1 MVVTPDSGYDV
12 NEMLSPSLN
21 IKSWSFPSR
30 FVLLL
35 MGLMVCSV
43 AIALMLNAQVGL
55 SPWDAL
61 HQGISHH
68 TPLTVGQTTILMGL
82 VVLGG
87 SWVFLRQPVGVGTV
101 LNMALIGLFI
111 DLILPHLPHPELLW
125 EQWVQFLLGVLVLGV
140 GTGMYVSSSL
150 GAGPRDGLV
159 IALSEN
165 FRWGVKRIRTA
176 IELVVLLAGF
186 LLGGSVGWGTL
197 AFAVLVGPAMS
208 MGMRMFG
215 IRK

>member
-1 MVVTPDSGYDV
+1 MVVTADSGYDV
-12 NEMLSPSLN
+12 SEMLSPSLN

-35 MGLMVCSV
+35 IGLMVCSV

-101 LNMALIGLFI
+101 LA
-111 DLILPHLPHPELLW
+111 D
-125 EQWVQFLLGVLVLGV
+125 
-140 GTGMYVSSSL
+140 
-150 GAGPRDGLV
+150 GAR
-159 IALSEN
+159 A
-165 FRWGVKRIRTA
+165 
-176 IELVVLLAGF
+176 
-186 LLGGSVGWGTL
+186 
-197 AFAVLVGPAMS
+197 
-208 MGMRMFG
+208 
-215 IRK
+215 